1 MGVGAV
7 KRFTGIRR
15 TVVERIVWA
24 WIFTLPAT
32 ALIGYNA
39 RTRDWNALSMNEPA
53 LAWAVSATSDPTTTD
68 IKPNDYPFSKE
79 TEVAFITAKTLSP
92 SFRFIRATELVVMI
106 DVTIPAA
113 VRMTT
118 SDTTLSD
125 TIFSIVPG
133 KRFRILMLIVVR
145 P

>member
-1 MGVGAV
+1 
-7 KRFTGIRR
+7 
-15 TVVERIVWA
+15 
-24 WIFTLPAT
+24 
-32 ALIGYNA
+32 
-39 RTRDWNALSMNEPA
+39 MNEPA